1 MKDIERPEHRY
12 RLYGVLLILTMLVAG
27 CSNNVRV
34 DAQPSAPGVF
44 GDGFSLSETSCHR
57 VTGGTA
63 ELPIDQ
69 YHAGRCYEQGVGVP
83 ASMEQAFKYYTMA
96 ARWGIPEA
104 QEALRRFGQ
113 PVPQADMLQRQQGME
128 QKLQQDRRNENLQK
142 LEREHIDAIR
152 WRGYHAPYHYH
163 HRRYHHRRCHWCY

>member
-1 MKDIERPEHRY
+1 MNYIERPEGRCG
-12 RLYGVLLILTMLVAG
+12 LYGVFLMLTLLAGG

-34 DAQPSAPGVF
+34 DAQSPALGVF
-44 GDGFSLSETSCHR
+44 GDGFTLSETACNR

-69 YHAGRCYEQGVGVP
+69 YHAGLCYEQGVGVP
-83 ASMEQAFKYYTMA
+83 VSMEQAFKSYTIA

-104 QEALRRFGQ
+104 QEALRRYGQ
-113 PVPQADMLQRQQGME
+113 PVPQADLLQRQQSME
-128 QKLQQDRRNENLQK
+128 QKLQQDRRNENLHK

-152 WRGYHAPYHYH
+152 WHDDYY
-163 HRRYHHRRCHWCY
+163 HRRRCRWCY

>member
-1 MKDIERPEHRY
+1 MNYTERPEHRY
-12 RLYGVLLILTMLVAG
+12 SLYGVLLILIMLFGG

-34 DAQPSAPGVF
+34 DAQPAAPGVF

-57 VTGGTA
+57 VTGRTA

-69 YHAGRCYEQGVGVP
+69 YHAGLCYEQGVGVP
-83 ASMEQAFKYYTMA
+83 VSMGQAFKYYTMA

-104 QEALRRFGQ
+104 QEALRRHDQ

-152 WRGYHAPYHYH
+152 WRDYHYAPYHY
-163 HRRYHHRRCHWCY
+163 RHHRRCHWCY